1 LALGDGNIENQ
12 SFALTD
18 FGVNS
23 KIKEAAQAA
32 WGSDA
37 KVPAWPKDI
46 EGLKAMGLAGANG
59 VQGDQAVFRQNPSP
73 AYADNS
79 AYLSLAGGSGHE
91 LQGAYDNRQKMLGS
105 GSQLTAVSDYAG
117 IRRNSTATLSL
128 ESRFRTTT

>member
-18 FGVNS
+18 FGVNP
-23 KIKEAAQAA
+23 KIEEAAQAA

-59 VQGDQAVFRQNPSP
+59 GQGDQAVFRQNPSP

-79 AYLSLAGGSGHE
+79 AYLSLAGARGHE
-91 LQGAYDNRQKMLGS
+91 LQGSYDNRQRMLGS
-105 GSQLTAVSDYAG
+105 GSELKPIADYAG
-117 IRRNSTATLSL
+117 IRRTSSATLSL
-128 ESRFRTTT
+128 EHRISTT